1 MCNTFG
7 TLPQQKNR
15 ILGGKEYWQLC
26 LKTGVRK
33 VISKRRSSLVWEG
46 TEGPFRENISTKVNK
61 TIKSKKKTTELLK
74 EYIKPTSTKRPY
86 HYESCQLQFI
96 GRGHQSYQNQGSMP
110 RHGQRKLYSRGGRC
124 KLESQPPILLNLSDY
139 QKIHSPVKTF
149 FKEIWETFPL
159 GGRLKNDYKRF
170 SNPKHSQGLFYRLH
184 GDSLQ
189 TKNTNEGNIKLSSW
203 RTYMTAGE
211 RNAGER

>member
-46 TEGPFRENISTKVNK
+46 TERPFRENISTKVNK

-74 EYIKPTSTKRPY
+74 EYFKPTSTKRPY
-86 HYESCQLQFI
+86 HYESCQLPFWQGPHFSSSGEGINHTKIKDPCQDMVKENFI
-96 GRGHQSYQNQGSMP
+96 P
-110 RHGQRKLYSRGGRC
+110 
-124 KLESQPPILLNLSDY
+124 
-139 QKIHSPVKTF
+139 
-149 FKEIWETFPL
+149 
-159 GGRLKNDYKRF
+159 
-170 SNPKHSQGLFYRLH
+170 
-184 GDSLQ
+184 
-189 TKNTNEGNIKLSSW
+189 
-203 RTYMTAGE
+203 GE
-211 RNAGER
+211 EDVN

>member
-1 MCNTFG
+1 MGPLGHLWTQLDHLKNIMRVSLILINYWNYLSNVYYFWDIATA
-7 TLPQQKNR
+7 KNR

-124 KLESQPPILLNLSDY
+124 KLESQPPIWNL
-139 QKIHSPVKTF
+139 HP
-149 FKEIWETFPL
+149 
-159 GGRLKNDYKRF
+159 
-170 SNPKHSQGLFYRLH
+170 
-184 GDSLQ
+184 
-189 TKNTNEGNIKLSSW
+189 
-203 RTYMTAGE
+203 A
-211 RNAGER
+211 